1 MPSTQPGGIE
11 EELWEM
17 ESDLPSLANQA
28 ALELDNQLLRR
39 GTGFEAVKRLATR
52 LTSDGITGQGPIY
65 PTGGYDP
72 ITIGAVSR
80 AIDELIPNAAKRP
93 EKLSEALE
101 LAAEKTKRLT
111 QVAKD
116 PNSVRPQDLEELRQY
131 CLALSESASQSEWP
145 PDENDPRHR
154 FGR

>member
-1 MPSTQPGGIE
+1 
-11 EELWEM
+11 
-17 ESDLPSLANQA
+17 
-28 ALELDNQLLRR
+28 
-39 GTGFEAVKRLATR
+39 
-52 LTSDGITGQGPIY
+52 PIY

-116 PNSVRPQDLEELRQY
+116 PNSVRPQIWRNCGSTVSLYRKALPNRNGLRMRTIRVIV
-131 CLALSESASQSEWP
+131 SGDDRGRP
-145 PDENDPRHR
+145 FPRIR
-154 FGR
+154 SKEACGIPRGNETCR